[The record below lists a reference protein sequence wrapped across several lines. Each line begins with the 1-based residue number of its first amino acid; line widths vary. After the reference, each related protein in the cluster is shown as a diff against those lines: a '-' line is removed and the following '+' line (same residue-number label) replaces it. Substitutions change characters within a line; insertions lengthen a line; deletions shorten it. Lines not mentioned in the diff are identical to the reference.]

1 MSILKKIKR
10 CCYTCC
16 ICGAIPRDFHPS
28 SCLVPIKLQVP
39 RQNHWN
45 ILEILLT
52 LQCFKCLV
60 ILQRRNVISTT
71 QRLVLHFMAFPVFFF
86 WQGTYSYMAAHFN
99 GFKKTVLRSVDFSAF
114 SFFFYGF
121 FVRTLKTL
129 KDLLTTIHWF
139 NIKGH
144 PFDYVNTQ
152 FICGY
157 LKANMSSM
165 LTSLFVGP
173 SFFEHVCHVAVTALK
188 VTIIFVKEFL

>member
-1 MSILKKIKR
+1 
-10 CCYTCC
+10 
-16 ICGAIPRDFHPS
+16 
-28 SCLVPIKLQVP
+28 
-39 RQNHWN
+39 
-45 ILEILLT
+45 
-52 LQCFKCLV
+52 
-60 ILQRRNVISTT
+60 
-71 QRLVLHFMAFPVFFF
+71 
-86 WQGTYSYMAAHFN
+86 MAAHFN

-129 KDLLTTIHWF
+129 KDLLMNIHWF

-152 FICGY
+152 LICGY

-165 LTSLFVGP
+165 LTSLFV
-173 SFFEHVCHVAVTALK
+173 EHVCHNAVTALK